1 MEKSERGI
9 RQRAF
14 QLREKGFT
22 YALIEKKLGIP
33 YAEAKLLGHE
43 YDIQHGKPRKI
54 VRRQPNETSA
64 SGSIKIPVRDLR
76 NDVAG
81 ILRQV
86 EAGRRFVITVAGREV
101 AELGPLG
108 SRPTF
113 AARLGLGTTA
123 PLQCFHSTINSAMT
137 CARLSASG
145 SIRFER
151 VTRHVGVCRRR
162 SRARGREP
170 ARRIGDLGHYTGGTA
185 SRRAPR
191 QRGAH
196 ESAAPSYGYEGRE

>member
-113 AARLGLGTTA
+113 AARPVVERLLSEA
-123 PLQCFHSTINSAMT
+123 PLDDQFSDDVRA
-137 CARLSASG
+137 ALSQ
-145 SIRFER
+145 R
-151 VTRHVGVCRRR
+151 VDQ
-162 SRARGREP
+162 
-170 ARRIGDLGHYTGGTA
+170 I
-185 SRRAPR
+185 
-191 QRGAH
+191 
-196 ESAAPSYGYEGRE
+196 